1 MRLKRNLRRG
11 SGLRMLLHKKDFNQE
26 VIQFKVTFWTKIGMM
41 EESETKQNLYYL
53 RQFGT

>member
-1 MRLKRNLRRG
+1 
-11 SGLRMLLHKKDFNQE
+11 MLLHKKDFNQE